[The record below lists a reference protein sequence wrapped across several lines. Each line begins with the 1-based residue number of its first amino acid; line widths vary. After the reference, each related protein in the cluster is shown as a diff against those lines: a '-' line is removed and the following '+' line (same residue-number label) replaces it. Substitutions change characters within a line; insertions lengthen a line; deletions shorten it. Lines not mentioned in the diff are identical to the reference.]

1 MQPDSMLTLDFISLA
16 SLLAAINMLYVAAFT
31 WLEGRSLLTARLFT
45 ALALAGAW
53 WGLCLGLA
61 FTPWGIEWPQ
71 MLQMSQLTSG
81 LYGPLILLYTLSYV
95 GILRQWSWKWALW
108 ILPGLAGTLSFVLVL
123 LMKPAAYDHVAR
135 DFIHGSGAFD
145 RAAIAA
151 DLPIYDELQWLH
163 SIQLLVLTLASVV
176 IFVRRAGKMNKTSD
190 QLETRMHA
198 MIFGVL
204 LVGIVLTQLLPSLGY
219 TAWIARLAPILPL
232 PFILVLWKFMRRRI
246 DTAESLTR
254 ERSVL
259 ESYLPSTAADVLM
272 ASGATGGQKAEAA
285 VLFSDLRGFTAM
297 SESLDPAEL
306 IAWIDEFFGR
316 MSHAILR
323 EQGMVDKLIGDA
335 VLAIFGVPQP
345 LDNPCESALRAAL
358 AMQQALRQLNV
369 DRPSKSGVVVRQG
382 IGIHF
387 GELVAGTVGSQA
399 RRTYTVFG
407 DTVNTASRIESLCKE
422 YGVEL
427 LISGEVYDRLSAAH
441 QSWFV
446 PLGDK
451 TMRGRQSQT
460 RLYGVTNTDN
470 LVI

>member
-1 MQPDSMLTLDFISLA
+1 MLTLDFISLA
-16 SLLAAINMLYVAAFT
+16 SLLASINMVYVAAFT

-53 WGLCLGLA
+53 WGICLGLA
-61 FTPWGIEWPQ
+61 FTPWGIEWPE

-95 GILRQWSWKWALW
+95 GILKQWSWKWALW
-108 ILPGLAGTLSFVLVL
+108 LLPGLAGTLSFILVLVVQ
-123 LMKPAAYDHVAR
+123 PAAYDHVAR
-135 DFIHGSGAFD
+135 DFIHGAGAFD
-145 RAAIAA
+145 RAAISV
-151 DLPIYDELQWLH
+151 DLPIYDELQYVH
-163 SIQLLVLTLASVV
+163 SVQLLVLTLASVV
-176 IFVRRAGKMNKTSD
+176 VFMRRAGRMTKASD

-204 LVGIVLTQLLPSLGY
+204 LVGIILTQLLPSLGF

-232 PFILVLWKFMRRRI
+232 PFILVLWRFMRRRI

-259 ESYLPSTAADVLM
+259 ESYLPSSAADVLM
-272 ASGATGGQKAEAA
+272 ASGAAGGQKAEAA

-316 MSHAILR
+316 MSQAILD

-345 LDNPCESALRAAL
+345 LDNPCERALRAAL
-358 AMQQALRQLNV
+358 GMQVALRQLNI
-369 DRPSKSGVVVRQG
+369 DRPGRHGLVVKQG

-427 LISGEVYDRLSAAH
+427 LISGEVYERLAPHH
-441 QSWFV
+441 QSWFTF
-446 PLGDK
+446 LGDK
-451 TMRGRQSQT
+451 TMRGRNAAT
-460 RLYGVTNTDN
+460 RLYGVVHTDN
-470 LVI
+470 LVM